1 MQNGTLASV
10 TSVDGRSEIAV
21 QTRGA
26 FEREV
31 HVDTADVN
39 DLRLAYAKH
48 VYKAQSATADEV
60 GRIPQEQQEP
70 EEDRDRD
77 RGHGI
82 E

>member
-1 MQNGTLASV
+1 MEKGTLASV

-31 HVDTADVN
+31 HVDAADFN

-48 VYKAQSATADEV
+48 YKPQGATVDEV
-60 GRIPQEQQEP
+60 GRILPAQQEQEQARAN
-70 EEDRDRD
+70 DL
-77 RGHGI
+77 GHGI